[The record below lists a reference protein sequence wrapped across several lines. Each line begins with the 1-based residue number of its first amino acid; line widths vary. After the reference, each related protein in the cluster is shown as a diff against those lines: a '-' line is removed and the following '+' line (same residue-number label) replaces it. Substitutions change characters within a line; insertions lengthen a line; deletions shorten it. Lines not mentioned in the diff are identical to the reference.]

1 MALKARLSLCMIA
14 RDEERWIARCLESV
28 RGVADEMIVVDTGSR
43 DLTPDLAERCGARV
57 YACAWNDNFA
67 AARNFSLDRASEDW
81 ILWLDADERL
91 DPASRFSIREVLGTD
106 KWLASL
112 VVVNYYGG
120 NPPDPARSN
129 RWAQYRL
136 FRNAPD
142 LRFRGAIHE
151 QLVHAREL
159 APSDILR
166 LPAVI
171 RHYGYMDEVVPGKNK
186 SARNLRLIRE
196 SMRRDPDYDPW
207 LDHHAASELYRLG
220 RFDEALAFVGRAIIR
235 FLERRKPPPSL
246 IYRLKYAALIDV
258 GRYAEAARGID
269 AALAM
274 YPDYVDL
281 HLYKGIILLH
291 LDRADEALAAFRHCL
306 RLGDGGTAQLTCR
319 GSGSFLAW
327 LHIGRCFRRL
337 DRVREA
343 REAFGKAFALHPD
356 FPEARREMEA
366 LGDDHDQPVHDRQG

>member
-1 MALKARLSLCMIA
+1 MTRKPRLSLCMIV
-14 RDEERWIARCLESV
+14 RDEERWITACLESV
-28 RGVADEMIVVDTGSR
+28 RGVVDEMIVVDTGSR

-57 YACAWNDNFA
+57 YACAWNDDFA
-67 AARNFSLDRASEDW
+67 AARNFSLDRASGDW

-91 DPASRFSIREVLGTD
+91 DPANRRSIRDVLGTD

-120 NPPDPARSN
+120 DPPDPARSN

-136 FRNAPD
+136 FRNSPD

-151 QLVHAREL
+151 QLVHVPERT
-159 APSDILR
+159 PSAVLH

-171 RHYGYMDEVVPGKNK
+171 HHYGYMDEVVQAKNK
-186 SARNLRLIRE
+186 TARNLRLILE

-220 RFDEALAFVGRAIIR
+220 RFDEALAFVGRAIVR
-235 FLERRKPPPSL
+235 FLERRQPPPSL
-246 IYRLKYAALIDV
+246 VYRLKYAALIEA
-258 GRYAEAARGID
+258 GRCAEAARGID

-291 LDRADEALAAFRHCL
+291 LDRTEEALAAFRHCL
-306 RLGDGGTAQLTCR
+306 RLGDGGTAHLTCH
-319 GSGSFLAW
+319 GAGSFLAW
-327 LHIGRCFRRL
+327 LYIGRCLRRL
-337 DRVREA
+337 GRMREA
-343 REAFGKAFALHPD
+343 REAFGKALALRPD

-366 LGDDHDQPVHDRQG
+366 CGNDHDQPVHDRQG